1 MTRTPS
7 TSKNGKKNQGSSNLD
22 NLQAMGYYR
31 TMKEKFT
38 IEEIKNAVDIV
49 IGDAGMR
56 SKEVIE
62 ILKQEKENVEKRSK

>member
-1 MTRTPS
+1 
-7 TSKNGKKNQGSSNLD
+7 
-22 NLQAMGYYR
+22 
-31 TMKEKFT
+31 MKEKFT

-62 ILKQEKENVEKRSK
+62 ILKQEKENVEKRS